1 MKNVIIA
8 DDEVHVRSLLKHLV
22 HWEEYGLN
30 LAGEFDNAEDII
42 EFMQHEKVDIVVTD
56 IMMPGLNGIEMIKE
70 IKKQQIQCRFV
81 LISGYRDFEFA
92 QAAVK
97 LGVSDYILKP
107 INEDEVNAVLKS
119 LAEEESEGGE
129 EEFRKKAIRQKFR
142 EVLAGDTAVP
152 DLETVEKKY
161 CLHFQ
166 KEDAFFRVLQLGF
179 CGCREG
185 EEVEQV
191 AGDIWNILRKNISE
205 CCVEQEMFPSSWL
218 RYNIVLQIK
227 DDMKSRILRILDTT
241 YRGLVQNYRDNLPF
255 HLYLG
260 VGKAVN
266 ELNDLRISMETAA
279 FFMSGR
285 LRYGDSRMYVAD
297 ILPQADKLLRE
308 NRPID
313 SSQMRRFE
321 SSVEAIDESGVKQVI
336 RGLFEE
342 YQKRSDQNYIQYFY
356 MATELGNR
364 LADVLGRLNIHPRE
378 TQDVK
383 RQLQRLSENCDT
395 ITMLRSVTEK
405 FCIDNMNKYLAGKKD
420 HVLVYVHFAKQYIEE
435 HYAENITL
443 NRIAEEAHV
452 NPVYLSTIFK
462 ESTGINYSAYL
473 TSIRIEKAKELLKKL
488 DLNISQIANQVG
500 YASTRYFSRIF
511 EQESG
516 MKPSEY
522 RRIYLK
528 GLRDEM

>member
-22 HWEEYGLN
+22 HWDEIGLN
-30 LAGEFDNAEDII
+30 LAGEFDNAEEII
-42 EFMQHEKVDIVVTD
+42 EFMQHEKVDIVITD

-70 IKKQQIQCRFV
+70 IKRLQIPCRFV

-107 INEDEVNAVLKS
+107 INEDEVNSVLRS
-119 LAEEESEGGE
+119 LAQEKNEGAEEEL
-129 EEFRKKAIRQKFR
+129 RKRAVRQKFR
-142 EVLAGDTAVP
+142 EVLAGETTVP
-152 DLETVEKKY
+152 DIGTVEKKY

-166 KEDAFFRVLQLGF
+166 KEGAFFRVLQLGF
-179 CGCREG
+179 CSCQEG
-185 EEVEQV
+185 EEVERV
-191 AGDIWNILRKNISE
+191 ADDIWNVMKKKISE
-205 CCVEQEMFPSSWL
+205 CCVEQEMFQSSWL
-218 RYNIVLQIK
+218 RYHIVLQVK
-227 DDMKSRILRILDTT
+227 EDMKSRLLRVLDTT
-241 YRGLVQNYRDNLPF
+241 YRGLVQSYKDNLPF
-255 HLYLG
+255 HFYLG

-266 ELNDLRISMETAA
+266 DINQLRFSMETAS
-279 FFMSGR
+279 FFLSGR
-285 LRYGDSRMYVAD
+285 LMYGDSRMYVAD
-297 ILPQADKLLRE
+297 ILPQSEKLLRE
-308 NRPID
+308 NRSVDPV
-313 SSQMRRFE
+313 QMRRFE
-321 SSVEAIDESGVKQVI
+321 NCVEAIDENGVKQVI
-336 RGLFEE
+336 REVFEA
-342 YQKRSDQNYIQYFY
+342 YQRQEEQNYVQYFY
-356 MATELGNR
+356 MVLELGNR

-378 TQDVK
+378 TQELK
-383 RQLQRLSENCDT
+383 RQMERLSENCDT

-405 FCIDNMNKYLAGKKD
+405 FCVDTMNKYLAGKKD

-435 HYAENITL
+435 HYAENVTL

-473 TSIRIEKAKELLKKL
+473 TSIRMEKAKELLKKL

-522 RRIYLK
+522 RRIYLR
-528 GLRDEM
+528 GLRDEI

>member
-22 HWEEYGLN
+22 HWDEYGLN

-119 LAEEESEGGE
+119 LAEEKSEGGE
-129 EEFRKKAIRQKFR
+129 EEFRRKAIRQKFR

-166 KEDAFFRVLQLGF
+166 KEGAFFRVLQLGF

-227 DDMKSRILRILDTT
+227 DDMKSRILPDLG
-241 YRGLVQNYRDNLPF
+241 YHLP
-255 HLYLG
+255 G
-260 VGKAVN
+260 
-266 ELNDLRISMETAA
+266 IS
-279 FFMSGR
+279 S
-285 LRYGDSRMYVAD
+285 
-297 ILPQADKLLRE
+297 KL
-308 NRPID
+308 
-313 SSQMRRFE
+313 
-321 SSVEAIDESGVKQVI
+321 
-336 RGLFEE
+336 
-342 YQKRSDQNYIQYFY
+342 
-356 MATELGNR
+356 
-364 LADVLGRLNIHPRE
+364 
-378 TQDVK
+378 
-383 RQLQRLSENCDT
+383 
-395 ITMLRSVTEK
+395 
-405 FCIDNMNKYLAGKKD
+405 
-420 HVLVYVHFAKQYIEE
+420 
-435 HYAENITL
+435 
-443 NRIAEEAHV
+443 
-452 NPVYLSTIFK
+452 
-462 ESTGINYSAYL
+462 
-473 TSIRIEKAKELLKKL
+473 
-488 DLNISQIANQVG
+488 
-500 YASTRYFSRIF
+500 
-511 EQESG
+511 
-516 MKPSEY
+516 
-522 RRIYLK
+522 
-528 GLRDEM
+528 